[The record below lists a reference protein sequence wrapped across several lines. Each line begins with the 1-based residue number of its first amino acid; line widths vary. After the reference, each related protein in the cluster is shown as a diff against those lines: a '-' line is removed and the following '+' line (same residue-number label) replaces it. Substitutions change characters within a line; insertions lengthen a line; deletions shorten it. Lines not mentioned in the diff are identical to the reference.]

1 MNKVFLISFFL
12 LLTGGIC
19 AQQATTGTL
28 TLKEAEQRFL
38 ERNLSLIAERYNID
52 MAQAQVLQ
60 ARLFENPVISLEQNV
75 YNRLNGK
82 YFDFGKEGETVV
94 EVEQVIRLAGQRN
107 KQIKLEKINKEIA
120 EYQFEEVM
128 RTLRQELNEKF
139 VQIYFLSKSI
149 SIYEKEVNS
158 LQELLAGMKLQQK
171 KGNISLMEM
180 SRLESMLFSLKKE
193 KNERENELLTL
204 RGELNVLL
212 NLPGDAAVK
221 LSLDEEVL
229 KQLDLSQLSF
239 ADLKAMVNERPDL
252 KIARSTVSASRA
264 NLKLQKSMA
273 FPEFSVKGN
282 YDRAGNFI
290 NNYFAVGVSLSVP
303 IFNRNQGNIKAAR
316 FSIQQAGAEQEN
328 AANRGGVVMPWHH
341 QLDLKFMQDFYLKVG
356 GKRHTLQFGV
366 DIKNFLNLLNSDW
379 GLYKTVNN
387 TNLLAYD
394 KGNSTTG
401 EGKGYTFQKNSG
413 KRLTETYTKYKD
425 FRSTYSVQFSLRY
438 IFH

>member
-1 MNKVFLISFFL
+1 MNRVFLISFFL

-19 AQQATTGTL
+19 AQQATTGAL

-60 ARLFENPVISLEQNV
+60 AKLFENPVISLEQNV

-94 EVEQVIRLAGQRN
+94 GIEQVIRLAGQRN
-107 KQIKLEKINKEIA
+107 KQVKLEKINKEIA

-139 VQIYFLSKSI
+139 VQVYFLSKSI

-158 LQELLAGMKLQQK
+158 LQELLAGMKQQQE

-212 NLPGDAAVK
+212 NLPGDTMVE

-273 FPEFSVKGN
+273 FPEFSVNGS

-290 NNYFAVGVSLSVP
+290 NNYFAIGVSLSVP
-303 IFNRNQGNIKAAR
+303 IFNRNQGNVKAAR
-316 FSIQQAGAEQEN
+316 FSIQQAGAAQEN
-328 AANRGGVVMPWHH
+328 AANRADMELYTAYASLDKAV
-341 QLDLKFMQDFYLKVG
+341 QLYQSTNMELERNFE
-356 GKRHTLQFGV
+356 
-366 DIKNFLNLLNSDW
+366 KN
-379 GLYKTVNN
+379 
-387 TNLLAYD
+387 
-394 KGNSTTG
+394 
-401 EGKGYTFQKNSG
+401 
-413 KRLTETYTKYKD
+413 
-425 FRSTYSVQFSLRY
+425 
-438 IFH
+438 